1 MPPYKS
7 SAGHR
12 PRGTSDRKSR
22 TRRAGDSARADQRGH
37 QPAQRAEAQA
47 SPRLKFGPRLFI
59 AHSQPGLEGV
69 VANEVAA
76 RIAGGREIARRF
88 VPERAGWLIFEA
100 PRADDLAGLRTAEDI
115 FALVG
120 YAASIKGERAG
131 LEQIRAMV
139 RGAQYLE
146 DGLRALVIANRGNR
160 AGRRL
165 RFRVVARVV
174 GLHEFRRV
182 DFQRAV
188 ETAMAERGDHSW
200 RLVPE
205 EADVEIWATL
215 IGAEA
220 FLAIRLTDES
230 MRHREYKAAH
240 RPASLRPSVAA
251 AMAWLSEPRDDDIVL
266 DPLCG
271 AGTILVERAQL
282 GRYAQLLGGDN
293 DREALA
299 AARTNVGP
307 RYKPIE
313 IRAWDAVAMP
323 LDAASVSA
331 IITNLPWGRR
341 VGSHTGNRSLYP
353 RLIAEFKRVLRPDG
367 RMVMLTGETGLMRT
381 LIARGLLRAR
391 TILNVSILG
400 APAAIYVC
408 GA

>member
-1 MPPYKS
+1 V
-7 SAGHR
+7 
-12 PRGTSDRKSR
+12 
-22 TRRAGDSARADQRGH
+22 
-37 QPAQRAEAQA
+37 A
-47 SPRLKFGPRLFI
+47 S
-59 AHSQPGLEGV
+59 
-69 VANEVAA
+69 EVAA

-271 AGTILVERAQL
+271 AGTILIERAQL

-293 DREALA
+293 DHEALA